1 MTTPTTTADAAL
13 PLDAGRRSAVE
24 SSTSAFKALLRRDLR
39 VLQKNFFK
47 EFLPRTLIQP
57 FLLVFVFTYVFPKIG
72 QGIGGHGATPA
83 AFATLLIA
91 GVVGISILF
100 QGIQSVALPMV
111 QEFGY
116 TKEIEDR
123 VMAPLPVSLVALAK
137 VASGAIQGLIAAA
150 IVFPIAAVVPASPVH
165 LQINWLVL
173 ITLAPLACI
182 TSAALGLTFGT
193 VFEPRTVPIMFGVV
207 VIPLTF
213 LGAVYYSWVALTPIK
228 VAGFS
233 WLKIVVLSNPLIYM
247 NEGFRAA
254 LTNASHMSLWA
265 VYGAL
270 LAFAAFFLYMG
281 IKGFKKRVLS

>member
-1 MTTPTTTADAAL
+1 VSTAATTTNAAL
-13 PLDAGRRSAVE
+13 SVNGQRSAVE
-24 SSTSAFKALLRRDLR
+24 SSTSAFNALLRRDLR

-57 FLLVFVFTYVFPKIG
+57 FLLVFVFTFVFPKIG

-137 VASGAIQGLIAAA
+137 VASGAVQGLIAAA

-173 ITLAPLACI
+173 VTLAPLACI
-182 TSAALGLTFGT
+182 TGAALGLTFGT

-228 VAGFS
+228 IAGFS
-233 WLKIVVLSNPLIYM
+233 WLKILVLFNPLIYM

-281 IKGFKKRVLS
+281 IKGFKRRVLS

>member
-1 MTTPTTTADAAL
+1 MTTTTAETAL
-13 PLDAGRRSAVE
+13 SLDRGSRTAVE
-24 SSTSAFKALLRRDLR
+24 SSVSAFKALLRRDMR
-39 VLQKNFFK
+39 VLQKNLFK

-57 FLLVFVFTYVFPKIG
+57 FLLVFVFTFVFPKIG

-83 AFATLLIA
+83 AFATVLIA

-123 VMAPLPVSLVALAK
+123 VMAPLPVPLVALAK
-137 VASGAIQGLIAAA
+137 VASGAVQGLIAAA
-150 IVFPIAAVVPASPVH
+150 IVFPIAAVVPASPVN
-165 LQINWLVL
+165 LQVNWPVL

-228 VAGFS
+228 VFGVS
-233 WLKIVVLSNPLIYM
+233 WLKILVLFNPLIYM

-254 LTNASHMSLWA
+254 LTNAPHMSLFA

-281 IKGFKKRVLS
+281 VKGFKKRVLS